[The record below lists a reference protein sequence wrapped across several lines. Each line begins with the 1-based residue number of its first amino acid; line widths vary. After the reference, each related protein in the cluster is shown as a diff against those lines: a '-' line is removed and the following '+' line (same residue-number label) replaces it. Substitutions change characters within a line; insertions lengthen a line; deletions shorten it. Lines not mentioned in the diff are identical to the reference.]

1 MLSYGRPS
9 YGGSTGRAGR
19 DVASAAAD
27 TAAVADAAGVRRF
40 ATIGASGGGPHA
52 LAAAALLP
60 DSVMAAVCLAGVA
73 PFENDPGWW
82 KGMAAPGAL
91 RAAMRG
97 RAARVEFAATEE
109 FEPTS
114 FNADDY
120 AALDGRWSTLGDDVN
135 ASEEWGND
143 GLIDDDVAFVSPWGF
158 DLADIRPPVL
168 LVQGDDDRVIPF
180 EHAERLH
187 RGIRSSELWRRG
199 AAGHITV
206 LDAVPAALD
215 WIRAQ
220 QL

>member
-135 ASEEWGND
+135 ASEEWGDD